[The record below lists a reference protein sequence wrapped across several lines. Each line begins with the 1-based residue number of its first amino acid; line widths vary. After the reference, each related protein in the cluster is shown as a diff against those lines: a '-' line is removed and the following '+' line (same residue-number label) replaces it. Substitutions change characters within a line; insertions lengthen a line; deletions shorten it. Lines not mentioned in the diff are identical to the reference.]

1 MLVWICVGLRI
12 LANPFSNV
20 FQKLLTR
27 QSVDPWCVVCATHLL
42 LSIACLPLFLW
53 DMPTLLPGFWVNI
66 LVSALLCVAG
76 NVFIVLAV
84 QKSDL
89 SVLGPINAYK
99 SVVSLIP
106 GMVLL
111 GEFPGGMGLAGIVLI
126 VAGSYFLVDQ
136 KRDDAGAAGFRRLLS
151 DRGIQFRLAALI
163 FSAVEAV
170 FLKMAMQASSW
181 LMTFACWSVFG
192 FVVSFISIPFAIG
205 IQRAT
210 QSVKVLNEHRLVLVM
225 LFLTTGL
232 MQLCTN
238 YVLQSL
244 QVGYALA
251 LFQTSTIVSVFLGYH
266 LFQEPHFVKRLIGS
280 LIMAGG
286 ATLVIVAK

>member
-27 QSVDPWCVVCATHLL
+27 QSVDPWCIVCATHLL
-42 LSIACLPLFLW
+42 LSIACLPVFLF
-53 DMPTLLPGFWVNI
+53 DVPTLQPGFWSSI
-66 LVSALLCVAG
+66 LASAFLCVAG
-76 NVFIVLAV
+76 NVLIVLAL

-106 GMVLL
+106 GMILL
-111 GEFPGGMGLAGIVLI
+111 REFPGVLGLAGIVLI

-136 KRDDAGAAGFRRLLS
+136 KRNEAGTSGFRRLLG

-170 FLKMAMQASSW
+170 FLKMSMQASSW

-192 FVVSFISIPFAIG
+192 FLLSLAAIPVAIG
-205 IQRAT
+205 TERAIQSL
-210 QSVKVLNEHRLVLVM
+210 QILNKHRLVLVM

-244 QVGYALA
+244 QVGYTLA
-251 LFQTSTIVSVFLGYH
+251 LFQTSTIVSVVLGYH
-266 LFQEPHFVKRLIGS
+266 LFQEPHFLKRLIGS

-286 ATLVIVAK
+286 ATLVIVAR